1 MATGMDDTALAR
13 RRHRAAYWALALG
26 LLGLATYV
34 ATFFKVEVWLPALVR

>member
-1 MATGMDDTALAR
+1 MDTGMDETLLVR
-13 RRHRAAYWALALG
+13 RRRRAVYLAVALG